1 MSDQERSDP
10 DRVLS
15 QIKSE
20 ELRSKRGRLKLF
32 LGMVAGVGKTCA
44 MLEAAHRKRKEG
56 VDVVVGVVE
65 THERQFTKNLVRG
78 LELLPRIQGPGMG
91 PGGEMDLDAILQR
104 KPQLVIVDELAH
116 TNPQNF
122 RHQKRYQDVEELL
135 FSGIDVYAALN
146 VQHFESRS
154 SVVGELSGIQVRET
168 VPDSVLD
175 LATEVELVDLSPEEL
190 LERLRA
196 GQIYSH
202 DKVSQ
207 ALQGFFK
214 RGTLTALREMA
225 LRITAEKVDH
235 DVQDLIKNRELPAGT
250 KNRTRLMV
258 AIGPSP
264 SGAELIRGTRQ
275 KAYNLEAPWIV
286 VYVDS
291 GRRLSRQEEDWV
303 DSNLSLARELGAEV
317 VTTSGADV
325 SQVLLQVARSKNV
338 TDLVLGRPASTFLT
352 RLFREVSPVE
362 KLFRESGGID
372 ISLVDTKRSLRPSF
386 KQLLERR
393 IHSSP
398 LEYVWA
404 TLTIFGAMGINALL
418 VPYISYQATGLV
430 FLLAILIQS
439 LYTGRGPVLV
449 SALLSS
455 LAWNFFYTEPRFT
468 LHMSSIEDK
477 ILVTLYFVTAVV
489 VGTLTSRM
497 RAQREAFRRR
507 DEQSTLLLSFSK
519 IFTDEVADSESLME
533 SLGHRLKVKLDCE
546 IAVFLLKD
554 EALQLHSSS
563 SWTPEA
569 KDLAVAE
576 WVLTKRRRAGKDT
589 ETLPEA
595 KGTFYPLQGESRA
608 LGVIGFRNA
617 SGRSTSLDER
627 AIFEFLAALLEHFLN
642 RKESLRTAAYAQAL
656 EESEKLHLAL
666 LNSISH
672 EIKTPLTAI
681 GGAGLALKN
690 PSIGAD
696 AENRAQISEEILTAW
711 SRLRHLVDNLLDMSR
726 LESGLLRPRL
736 DWVDLN
742 EVLEVVLRELPDG
755 GSDSSRI
762 SLDIA
767 DDFPL
772 LKADFGFLEIVI
784 KNLLSNAIRY
794 GSSSSPVLVTA
805 FRRGYEACVRVS
817 DQGLGISTE
826 ARPHIFSKFH
836 RTSDSQ
842 VGGLGLGLSICKGFV
857 EVLGGK
863 IILEESSK
871 GASFLVSLPIVDEL
885 KISEE
890 S

>member
-15 QIKSE
+15 QIKNE
-20 ELRSKRGRLKLF
+20 ELRAKRGQLKLF

-56 VDVVVGVVE
+56 VDVVVAIVE
-65 THERQFTKNLVRG
+65 THGRQFTEKLVRG
-78 LELLPRIQGPGMG
+78 LELLPRAEGPGMTI
-91 PGGEMDLDAILQR
+91 GGEMDIDAVIRR

-116 TNPQNF
+116 TNPRNF

-135 FSGIDVYAALN
+135 SAGIDVYAALN

-175 LATEVELVDLSPEEL
+175 MATEVELIDLTPEEL
-190 LERLRA
+190 IERLKS
-196 GQIYSH
+196 GQIYAH

-235 DVQDLIKNRELPAGT
+235 DVQDLIKNKELPAGT
-250 KNRTRLMV
+250 RNRSRLMV

-303 DSNLSLARELGAEV
+303 DSNLSLARELGAEII
-317 VTTSGADV
+317 TTSGSDV
-325 SQVLLQVARSKNV
+325 SQVLLQVARSKHV

-352 RLFREVSPVE
+352 KLFREVSPVE

-372 ISLVDTKRSLRPSF
+372 ISLVDTKRNLQPTL
-386 KQLLERR
+386 KQLVERR

-398 LEYVWA
+398 IEYAWA
-404 TLTIFGAMGINALL
+404 ALTIVAALGFNAAI

-430 FLLAILIQS
+430 FLLAILVQS
-439 LYTGRGPVLV
+439 LYTGRGPVLLSAFV
-449 SALLSS
+449 SA

-468 LHMSSIEDK
+468 LHISSVEDK

-507 DEQSTLLLSFSK
+507 DQQSTLLLSFSK
-519 IFTDEVADSESLME
+519 IFTETTDSESLIND
-533 SLGHRLKVKLDCE
+533 LGRRLKSSLESETAVY
-546 IAVFLLKD
+546 IARESGL
-554 EALQLHSSS
+554 ELHSAST
-563 SWTPEA
+563 WIPEG

-576 WVLTKRRRAGKDT
+576 WVLTKVRRAGKDT

-595 KGTFYPLQGESRA
+595 TGTFYPLSGQQRA
-608 LGVIGFRNA
+608 LGVIGFRHT
-617 SGRSTSLDER
+617 SGRGTSLDER
-627 AIFEFLAALLEHFLN
+627 GIYEFLSSLLEHFLN
-642 RKESLRTAAYAQAL
+642 RKESLRTNAYAQAL

-681 GGAGLALKN
+681 GGAGLALRN
-690 PSIGAD
+690 SSIAAD
-696 AENRAQISEEILTAW
+696 ANNRAQISQEILTAW
-711 SRLRHLVDNLLDMSR
+711 TRLRHLVDNLLDMSR
-726 LESGLLRPRL
+726 LESGLLRPRP

-755 GSDSSRI
+755 GTDSSQI
-762 SLDIA
+762 SVKIS

-772 LKADFGFLEIVI
+772 VRADFGFLEIII
-784 KNLLSNAIRY
+784 KNLLSNALRH
-794 GSSSSPVLVTA
+794 GKSKSPVTVEA
-805 FRRGYEACVRVS
+805 FRQNDKALVRVVDFGPGVS
-817 DQGLGISTE
+817 NET
-826 ARPHIFSKFH
+826 RPHIFSKFH
-836 RTSDSQ
+836 RSSSSQ
-842 VGGLGLGLSICKGFV
+842 VGGLGLGLSICKGFI
-857 EVLGGK
+857 EVLGGS
-863 IILEESSK
+863 IELEESLS
-871 GASFLVSLPIVDEL
+871 GASFLLTLPIQEEL
-885 KISEE
+885 KIVEE